1 VAELSFIKTSAGLVP
16 HTDHDREIF
25 NKWKVGALI
34 TGKFS
39 QVRSYRNHKR
49 LFALLNLTFDYWE
62 PEGGFI
68 SKSERELSKKIFK
81 MLDDHNGNNGF
92 FLQVGR
98 DFLKSEIDHRKQSI
112 ENIYK
117 SFDVFRKWAI
127 KEAGF
132 FEEHNTPTGKEQIA
146 KSINFAKMDEFEFRE
161 LYKSVF
167 NVCWLFVLS
176 RSFNSEQE
184 AEEAAINL
192 LKFT

>member
-1 VAELSFIKTSAGLVP
+1 MAELSFIKTSAGLVP
-16 HTDHDREIF
+16 HTDQDREVF
-25 NKWKVGALI
+25 NKWKIGALI

-39 QVRSYRNHKR
+39 QVRSYKNHKR

-62 PEGGFI
+62 PEGGI
-68 SKSERELSKKIFK
+68 LSKSERKLSSKIFK

-98 DFLKSEIDHRKQSI
+98 DFLKSEIEHRKQI
-112 ENIYK
+112 IDNIYK

-132 FEEHNTPTGKEQIA
+132 VDTHQTPTGTTEEA
-146 KSINFAKMDEFEFRE
+146 RSINFAKMDELEFRE

-167 NVCWLFVLS
+167 NVCWRFVLS
-176 RSFNSEQE
+176 RSFGSEQE

-192 LKFT
+192 LNFT

>member
-1 VAELSFIKTSAGLVP
+1 MADLSFIKTSAGLVP

-39 QVRSYRNHKR
+39 QVRSYKNHKR

-68 SKSERELSKKIFK
+68 SKSERALSKKIFK
-81 MLDDHNGNNGF
+81 MLDDHNGNSGF

-98 DFLKSEIDHRKQSI
+98 DFLKSEIAHRKQNI

-132 FEEHNTPTGKEQIA
+132 IEVHNTPTGIEEVA

-167 NVCWLFVLS
+167 NVCWHFVLS
-176 RSFNSEQE
+176 RSFTSEQE

-192 LKFT
+192 LNFT

>member
-1 VAELSFIKTSAGLVP
+1 MAELSFIKTSAGLVP

-25 NKWKVGALI
+25 NKWKIGALI

-39 QVRSYRNHKR
+39 QVRSYQNHKR

-62 PEGGFI
+62 PEGGI
-68 SKSERELSKKIFK
+68 LSKSERQLSSKIFK
-81 MLDDHNGNNGF
+81 MLDDHNGNNGY

-98 DFLKSEIDHRKQSI
+98 DFLTSEIEERKSKI
-112 ENIYK
+112 DNIYK

-132 FEEHNTPTGKEQIA
+132 VDTHQTPTGTIEEA
-146 KSINFAKMDEFEFRE
+146 RSINFAKMDEFEFRE

-167 NVCWLFVLS
+167 NVCWHFVLS
-176 RSFNSEQE
+176 RSFSSEQE
-184 AEEAAINL
+184 AEEAALNL
-192 LKFT
+192 LNFT